1 MWSLHCSLNLIISV
15 WNTYSGFSVFPGPW
29 IIRHLTENDMVCL
42 FLTVLERLQ
51 NKNDKLRP
59 TFFQCKA
66 LSELRSLFKTKQK
79 NKQTKKSLNISPIV
93 AIGSMYYNIK
103 PNFDTSSGERITK
116 KDVELFRYYGIDSV
130 SVTKTDSKWVGFSYF
145 KTDFTCEKSFLN
157 IVVFDQKRI
166 VRVNINNRCLVAFGW
181 FYYHDIFAYNKR
193 AWFIFCIAVVTIKK
207 KFLY

>member
-116 KDVELFRYYGIDSV
+116 L
-130 SVTKTDSKWVGFSYF
+130 
-145 KTDFTCEKSFLN
+145 SFLSTEGLL
-157 IVVFDQKRI
+157 IRESQI
-166 VRVNINNRCLVAFGW
+166 HWNNPIPGFQ
-181 FYYHDIFAYNKR
+181 DSIFKSVMNFQVPLTFVSAK
-193 AWFIFCIAVVTIKK
+193 A
-207 KFLY
+207 